1 MFFERKILSKI
12 RPFLATNDIIVI
24 TGLRRTGKTTLL
36 KAIYDELSS
45 KNKAFLDL
53 DNIID
58 QKIWQEND
66 FNNILKNLK
75 AYNIQPEHKIH
86 LFLDEIQ
93 SFPDVIKPVK
103 YLYDHYKVK
112 FYLTGSSNFYLKN
125 LFSESLAGRKVIF
138 ELYPLD
144 FEEFLVFQQVQK
156 KFYPT
161 FEEKEKNK
169 NKISSEKMKSF
180 VDEYLNY
187 GGFPQVVLA
196 REEVHKKE
204 YLKDIFNSF
213 FEKDVKI
220 LSDFRNIQV
229 LRDLIFLLFHRCGS
243 KIDIT
248 KLASSLSITRD
259 TVYSYLSFLEQTYF
273 FSFLKPYSKSSDRE
287 VSKARKVYACDTG
300 FLNYFSKQ
308 TEGCI
313 FENAV
318 YNCLRH
324 FGKIY
329 YYERRNGPEID
340 FILPELGFAFEVKYQ
355 GSENDYQQLIKTSNY
370 LNIKDRYIVT
380 KKFKSSSGLIPFDE
394 L

>member
-1 MFFERKILSKI
+1 MFFERKILSEI
-12 RPFLATNDIIVI
+12 RPFLATDDIIVI

-36 KAIYDELSS
+36 KAIYDQTPS

-66 FNNILKNLK
+66 FNNILNNLK
-75 AYNIQPEHKIH
+75 IYGIQPENQIH

-103 YLYDHYKVK
+103 YLHDHYKAK
-112 FYLTGSSNFYLKN
+112 FYLTGSSSFYLKN

-138 ELYPLD
+138 ELFPLD
-144 FEEFLVFQQVQK
+144 FEEFLVFQQVK
-156 KFYPT
+156 KRFYST
-161 FEEKEKNK
+161 IEEKEKYK
-169 NKISSEKMKSF
+169 NKISSEKMKPF

-196 REEVHKKE
+196 RDEVHKKE

-220 LSDFRNIQV
+220 LADFRNIQV
-229 LRDLIFLLFHRCGS
+229 LRDLIFLLFQRCSS

-248 KLASSLSITRD
+248 KLATSLSITRD
-259 TVYSYLSFLEQTYF
+259 TVYSYISFLEQTYF
-273 FSFLKPYSKSSDRE
+273 FSFLKPFSKSSDRE

-308 TEGCI
+308 SEGCI
-313 FENAV
+313 LENAV
-318 YNCLRH
+318 FNCLRK
-324 FGKIY
+324 FGKIN
-329 YYERRNGPEID
+329 YYEKRNGPEID
-340 FILPELGFAFEVKYQ
+340 FLLPESGFAFEVKYQ
-355 GSENDYQQLIKTSNY
+355 GSENDYRRLLKTANS
-370 LNIKDRYIVT
+370 LNIKECYIVSR
-380 KKFKSSSGLIPFDE
+380 KFGSFKGLIPFDE